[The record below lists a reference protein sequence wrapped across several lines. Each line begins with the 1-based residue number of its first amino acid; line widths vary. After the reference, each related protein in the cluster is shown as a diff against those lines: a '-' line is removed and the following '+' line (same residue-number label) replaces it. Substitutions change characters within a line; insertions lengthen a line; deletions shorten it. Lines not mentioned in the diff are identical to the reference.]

1 MGTNTLKKAG
11 ARAGGLAAALAVA
24 GAVGVGG
31 ASAAEASSC
40 HTPNP
45 HVNCDPSVNTGV
57 TEADRIALGCAV
69 KTAPAWAGG
78 PTSGLGGY
86 TSCVVG
92 TAIMP

>member
-1 MGTNTLKKAG
+1 MGTKTLKKAG

-24 GAVGVGG
+24 GAVGAGG

-57 TEADRIALGCAV
+57 SDADRVAVGCAV
-69 KTAPAWAGG
+69 VTAPTWAAG
-78 PTSGLGGY
+78 PGAGLGGY
-86 TSCVVG
+86 ASCVGGAV
-92 TAIMP
+92 IMP